1 MPINLDLIATPVAIL
16 VVPVLLS
23 LLARDALVFLS
34 VTAVSA
40 AGVIAALGI
49 ETIREQ
55 WLVTGLMTLAGM
67 IFTVHG
73 YQTRRTVRTVERLKE
88 YLVEV
93 RVATTSLRNTIELER
108 ERPNRMRPDP
118 SGQETT

>member
-118 SGQETT
+118 SGPDGI